1 MSVRGVF
8 LLVVLSV
15 VSVTAISAQP
25 VFTTFRVDSVGVT
38 GMQTSIAI
46 DSQGFPHIGYVY
58 VNTWDLKYARLT
70 DSGWTSELVHT
81 MINQDS
87 DPALVLDSSDRPA
100 MVCGVNDAIYVY
112 HDGAAWQSESIG
124 GFATWFTTMT
134 LDNNG
139 LPRVLYNWSVYKE
152 YYSHVTYAIR
162 IGAGQ
167 WVESDIGSGPW
178 TPVGPEYELVIDD
191 NNNRHVAYMQTNGD
205 TLRYSHRS
213 STGSEYR
220 TFTRATDCDIAIGAN
235 DAPHIVY
242 YDYDAGALIL
252 QVKVNNTWTPF
263 IVDDAGDAG
272 WYCSLAVGG
281 DGSWHIAYYDNV
293 AEDLKYARRDGP
305 AGAWETVVVDSD
317 GDTGKHTSIA
327 LDAQGRPHISYYD
340 ASRTDLKYAVLEAYV
355 PTKKASWGELKELLR
370 DR

>member
-1 MSVRGVF
+1 MKKTLQIKNEIVRINAINLINIIPLDELHEVIIRPYKINRS
-8 LLVVLSV
+8 LLQNSLMWVWL
-15 VSVTAISAQP
+15 
-25 VFTTFRVDSVGVT
+25 GY
-38 GMQTSIAI
+38 IAE
-46 DSQGFPHIGYVY
+46 
-58 VNTWDLKYARLT
+58 DL
-70 DSGWTSELVHT
+70 GWTKEDLHDHYKSNPPVIIGHEWSGQVVELGLG
-81 MINQDS
+81 I
-87 DPALVLDSSDRPA
+87 
-100 MVCGVNDAIYVY
+100 
-112 HDGAAWQSESIG
+112 ESIKVG
-124 GFATWFTTMT
+124 DRVTSETTAEICGECRFCATEDYNLCINRKGIATKAPGAFAEYFCIRAGSTHV
-134 LDNNG
+134 
-139 LPRVLYNWSVYKE
+139 LPENV
-152 YYSHVTYAIR
+152 
-162 IGAGQ
+162 
-167 WVESDIGSGPW
+167 
-178 TPVGPEYELVIDD
+178 
-191 NNNRHVAYMQTNGD
+191 
-205 TLRYSHRS
+205 
-213 STGSEYR
+213 
-220 TFTRATDCDIAIGAN
+220 
-235 DAPHIVY
+235 
-242 YDYDAGALIL
+242 DYDAGALIL